1 MHSVYGQGCIVLM
14 CVDGGEHNPNARAV
28 WWGWCRFD
36 DEEILATTVV
46 LLASSTALLGVALW
60 ITGKL
65 KLAGL
70 VQ

>member
-1 MHSVYGQGCIVLM
+1 MRC
-14 CVDGGEHNPNARAV
+14 
-28 WWGWCRFD
+28 GWFRYD
-36 DEEILATTVV
+36 DEEILATAVV